1 MLSVML
7 LRKAGPPP
15 PTNDVNE
22 RWQAMMDE
30 VGLVRDYPGNGELEH
45 VMYIGDDRTMTKP
58 EQ

>member
-1 MLSVML
+1 MML

-45 VMYIGDDRTMTKP
+45 VMYIGDDRTMDNP
-58 EQ
+58 LA

>member
-1 MLSVML
+1 MVL

-15 PTNDVNE
+15 PANDVNE

-58 EQ
+58 GQ